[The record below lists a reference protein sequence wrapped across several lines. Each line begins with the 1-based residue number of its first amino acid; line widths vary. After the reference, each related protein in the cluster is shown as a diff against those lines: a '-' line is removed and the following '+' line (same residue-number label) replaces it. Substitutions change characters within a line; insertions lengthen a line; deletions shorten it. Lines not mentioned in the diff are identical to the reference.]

1 MAKTHQPQRLP
12 VHCHQVRVSERTTW
26 TFVEINDGE
35 FTGVGE
41 ATLEGQ
47 SDAVERAVQSLGEAL
62 FEPGSRP
69 SESHL
74 SRLADWLLADRCAHS
89 LVNATALSAIEQAL
103 HDLLARRA
111 GLALHARLGQAKRS
125 RIRLYANINRGTV
138 PRTPERFAARALRAA
153 GQGFG
158 AIKMAPFDGVSPDAD
173 DATAQRALID
183 AGLARI
189 AAVRSALDSQFPQ
202 CDLMVDCHWRFN
214 ATLAM
219 QMADELAQ
227 LKVSWYECPV
237 AEVPEQFATLRQIR
251 SRANDLGMQLAG
263 AETMIGVNGFLP
275 LLEAGLYD
283 VVMPDVK
290 HAGGLTEVLRIA
302 ETAAAHGA
310 ACSPHNPTGPICHAH
325 SLHVSAV
332 FNDLPALEVQFE
344 ESELFFALADSD
356 LPRFEDGMSALPRGP
371 GLGTRCHIAPAA
383 AQEE

>member
-1 MAKTHQPQRLP
+1 MTSRDRSQRGTLR
-12 VHCHQVRVSERTTW
+12 CHQVRVSERTVW
-26 TFVEINDGE
+26 TFVEINDGD
-35 FTGVGE
+35 FSGLGE
-41 ATLEGQ
+41 ATLEGR
-47 SDAVERAVQSLGEAL
+47 SDAVERAARSLGEAL

-74 SRLADWLLADRCAHS
+74 ERLAQWLLADRCAHS
-89 LVNATALSAIEQAL
+89 LVHATALSAIEQAL

-111 GLALHARLGQAKRS
+111 GLALHARLGQAQRS
-125 RIRLYANINRGTV
+125 RIPLYANINRGTV

-153 GQGFG
+153 GQGFN
-158 AIKMAPFDGVSPDAD
+158 AIKMAPFDGVSPEAD
-173 DATAQRALID
+173 DAPAQRALVD

-189 AAVRSALDSQFPQ
+189 AAVRAALDAHFPD

-214 ATLAM
+214 AAQAM
-219 QMADELAQ
+219 QMTDELAR

-237 AEVPEQFATLRQIR
+237 AETPEQFATLRQIR

-275 LLEAGLYD
+275 ILKAGLYD

-344 ESELFFALADSD
+344 ESDLFFALADPD
-356 LPRFEDGMSALPRGP
+356 LPRFEAGMSALPSGP
-371 GLGTRCHIAPAA
+371 GLGTRCHIDPVA
-383 AQEE
+383 AQED